1 MLPSDETEI
10 RLQKVLAAAGYGS
23 RREIEALI
31 EAGRVLVNDE
41 PAVLG
46 MKVDVSDSVSIDGKP
61 CQLGAASAGSGR
73 VIGVHKPADVVCTRH
88 DPEGRATIFDLL
100 PATARRWV
108 MVGRLDLTTSG
119 LVLFTDDGELA
130 HRLTHPSYQIPRRY
144 AVRVL
149 GTPEAETLAAMLAG
163 VDVDGEVL
171 RFDRIAA
178 AGGDGAN
185 RWFDC
190 TLHTGRNR
198 EVRRLWEAH
207 GMAVSRLMR
216 ISYGALSLQREVR
229 PGAWFEVEGQPLTRL
244 YESVGLTPPGAAP
257 QPTPAMPI
265 SRRGRATPARPVKG
279 GVKKKAAER
288 TARIDYITPEQ
299 RALRGPRRRR
309 NEDAPVLD
317 RAEPRSGRPPRRPAP
332 GARPEGRP
340 AARRDGESAGRP
352 FGPRAAEGR
361 GRAGDPRPS
370 RERGPA
376 RPRDASSDT
385 RRPPRDA
392 SSDTRRPPRDASSD
406 TRRPPRDA
414 AGDPRRAPRDAQA
427 PEGRRRAAP
436 AGAGGDAPARRQDQ
450 RPAPAARGTWPGKSA
465 GGSTREG
472 AQREVRA
479 APRERT
485 ERAAPAGA
493 GLYRAA
499 PAGRSPGA
507 ERGERPPRG
516 PRGPDDRP
524 ARPRR
529 PRPEN

>member
-1 MLPSDETEI
+1 MTPVEETEI

-46 MKVDVSDSVSIDGKP
+46 MKVDVSDRVAIDGKP
-61 CQLGAASAGSGR
+61 CQLGAASAGGGR

-149 GTPEAETLAAMLAG
+149 GTPAPETLEAMLAG

-178 AGGDGAN
+178 TGGDGAN

-216 ISYGALSLQREVR
+216 ISYGALSLPREVR
-229 PGAWFEVEGQPLTRL
+229 QGAWFEVEGQPLARL
-244 YESVGLTPPGAAP
+244 YESVGLPPPGA
-257 QPTPAMPI
+257 TPPPVVAMPV
-265 SRRGRATPARPVKG
+265 SRRGRATAARPG
-279 GVKKKAAER
+279 NRGVKKKAAER

-299 RALRGPRRRR
+299 RAERGPRRRR
-309 NEDAPVLD
+309 NEDAPTFERRD
-317 RAEPRSGRPPRRPAP
+317 TAGGRPPRRSGPGPGGEGRAQTRREGEPSERRPFSPRAP
-332 GARPEGRP
+332 RRPEGRG
-340 AARRDGESAGRP
+340 AAGDARSTRDAA
-352 FGPRAAEGR
+352 GPRA
-361 GRAGDPRPS
+361 
-370 RERGPA
+370 RGPA
-376 RPRDASSDT
+376 RDAQ
-385 RRPPRDA
+385 
-392 SSDTRRPPRDASSD
+392 
-406 TRRPPRDA
+406 
-414 AGDPRRAPRDAQA
+414 GDSRRAPR
-427 PEGRRRAAP
+427 AAP
-436 AGAGGDAPARRQDQ
+436 ARDGRGAARPASPDGVAPVRRQGPRPTGGARGPWPGGAGRDSAPPRE
-450 RPAPAARGTWPGKSA
+450 RPAS
-465 GGSTREG
+465 
-472 AQREVRA
+472 
-479 APRERT
+479 RERT
-485 ERAAPAGA
+485 EPQTPAGA
-493 GLYRAA
+493 GLYRTP
-499 PAGRSPGA
+499 PARSPEPA
-507 ERGERPPRG
+507 RGERPKRG
-516 PRGPDDRP
+516 PRGPGEGP
-524 ARPRR
+524 SRPRR
-529 PRPEN
+529 PRSRN

>member
-257 QPTPAMPI
+257 QPTPTMPI

-309 NEDAPVLD
+309 NEDAPALE
-317 RAEPRSGRPPRRPAP
+317 RAEPRGDRPPRRPAP
-332 GARPEGRP
+332 GARPAG
-340 AARRDGESAGRP
+340 RRDDASAGRP
-352 FGPRAAEGR
+352 FGPRAEEGR
-361 GRAGDPRPS
+361 GRPGEARAP

-376 RPRDASSDT
+376 RPRDAMGDT
-385 RRPPRDA
+385 RRPPREATGDPRRPPRNA
-392 SSDTRRPPRDASSD
+392 SGDSRRPPRDAD
-406 TRRPPRDA
+406 
-414 AGDPRRAPRDAQA
+414 A

-436 AGAGGDAPARRQDQ
+436 AGPGGDTPARRQAS
-450 RPAPAARGTWPGKSA
+450 RPAPAARGAWPGKPGSGTTRDSA
-465 GGSTREG
+465 PREG
-472 AQREVRA
+472 RV

-516 PRGPDDRP
+516 PRGPDQRP